1 MRLNKRNL
9 HELQFTEIAKSWIIG
24 LASGVRV
31 LYTHTVSSIKQ
42 NMLYTIFILLL
53 TMLGHK
59 KSS

>member
-1 MRLNKRNL
+1 MRLKKRNL
-9 HELQFTEIAKSWIIG
+9 HELQFTEIAKSWING